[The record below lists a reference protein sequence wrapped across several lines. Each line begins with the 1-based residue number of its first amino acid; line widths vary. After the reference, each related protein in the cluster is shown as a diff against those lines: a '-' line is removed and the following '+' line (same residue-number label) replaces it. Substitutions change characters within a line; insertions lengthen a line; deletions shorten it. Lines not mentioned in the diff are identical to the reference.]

1 MTHEQQCPIC
11 LFKGIMKKIAVV
23 GDSVLF
29 LCPACLVEF
38 LSPQITQ
45 DETRKMYNEYYR
57 DLEFN
62 DFQVSILKKQ
72 TFLQYI
78 QYLKKYKNVGN
89 ILDIGTYSGFLLEV
103 AMNEGFNVF
112 GIELSEY
119 ASKIAK
125 NKFGSDKIHTGTIQ
139 TANFEKTYFDLIT
152 ICDVLEHVQNPVETL
167 KLACKLLKK
176 DGYIM
181 VITPDYSSIV
191 SHIVRAARQ
200 KYKFEH
206 LYYFNIKTI
215 EKICELAGLKVIDR
229 KAVRKMA
236 TVNYILIYLKRYGM
250 VPFNYIFT
258 LLNLIPF
265 IKRIGFE
272 MPSGSVMYIL
282 KKV

>member
-1 MTHEQQCPIC
+1 
-11 LFKGIMKKIAVV
+11 MKNIAVV
-23 GDSVLF
+23 GNSNLF

-38 LSPQITQ
+38 LLPQITL
-45 DETRKMYNEYYR
+45 DETRKMYNEYYK
-57 DLEFN
+57 
-62 DFQVSILKKQ
+62 DFEINNSQISNLKKQ

-78 QYLKKYKNVGN
+78 RCLKKYKSGGN
-89 ILDIGTYSGFLLEV
+89 ILDIGTCSGFLLEV

-119 ASKIAK
+119 AGKIAE

-181 VITPDYSSIV
+181 VVTPDYRSIV
-191 SHIVRAARQ
+191 SYVVRATRQ

-215 EKICELAGLKVIDR
+215 EIICELAGLKVIDR
-229 KAVRKMA
+229 KAVRKTA
-236 TVNYILIYLKRYGM
+236 TVNYILAYLKGYGM
-250 VPFNYIFT
+250 VPLNYIFA

-265 IKRIGFE
+265 IKRIDFE

>member
-1 MTHEQQCPIC
+1 LQI
-11 LFKGIMKKIAVV
+11 IKKRRIHN
-23 GDSVLF
+23 GDNS
-29 LCPACLVEF
+29 
-38 LSPQITQ
+38 
-45 DETRKMYNEYYR
+45 R
-57 DLEFN
+57 
-62 DFQVSILKKQ
+62 
-72 TFLQYI
+72 LQ
-78 QYLKKYKNVGN
+78 
-89 ILDIGTYSGFLLEV
+89 F
-103 AMNEGFNVF
+103 
-112 GIELSEY
+112 
-119 ASKIAK
+119 
-125 NKFGSDKIHTGTIQ
+125 
-139 TANFEKTYFDLIT
+139 
-152 ICDVLEHVQNPVETL
+152 
-167 KLACKLLKK
+167 
-176 DGYIM
+176 
-181 VITPDYSSIV
+181 IV

-206 LYYFNIKTI
+206 LYYFNIKPI